1 MDNNPNASKKEEQ
14 DNTARVGDEER
25 KDVFIERNGE
35 RFAGTHLIVDLW
47 GAERIDDLAYVE
59 DTLREC
65 VAAAKAPL
73 LHIHLHRFT
82 PNDGISGVAVLPEP
96 PIATHSWPQLGYAE
110 LDISHYGHAAP
121 HRHLEAVRMCCL
133 EGKGVPVRGFL

>member
-65 VAAAKAPL
+65 VEAAKATL
-73 LHIHLHRFT
+73 LHIHLHHSRRTTVFPAWRCWRSRTSRST
-82 PNDGISGVAVLPEP
+82 PGRNPAMPRSTSSCAARPKIGRAQSELPSLMP
-96 PIATHSWPQLGYAE
+96 S
-110 LDISHYGHAAP
+110 S
-121 HRHLEAVRMCCL
+121 
-133 EGKGVPVRGFL
+133 